1 MGTIV
6 IPQVT
11 LNNTKDREKL
21 MSVIREVDGSY
32 SRLEGERTYIRE
44 ALSKVAKDLNL
55 SKKMISRMAKVY
67 HKQNVTEEVESDKEF
82 AVLYEAVT
90 KVTGIRNADAQPL

>member
-1 MGTIV
+1 
-6 IPQVT
+6 
-11 LNNTKDREKL
+11 

-44 ALSKVAKDLNL
+44 ALTKVAKDLNL
-55 SKKMISRMAKVY
+55 SRKMVNRMAKVY

-82 AVLYEAVT
+82 AVLYDAVT
-90 KVTGIRNADAQPL
+90 KSTGIRNADAQPL